1 MARKTKM
8 LSFDTS
14 STDSGYAYFENGKL
28 TDYGSIN
35 LKKEKDSLIRQE
47 DMIIS
52 LSKIVK
58 QYKPDIC
65 VIESPPLINSP
76 GTLIMLTEIIGAV
89 RGMVIDSAEYVEYT
103 PSVWRKLISPDKKI
117 PQKREDAKAWDIAKV
132 KEIFSVETNNDN
144 IADAI
149 LIGYARICN
158 IKNIEGNHS

>member
-1 MARKTKM
+1 MGRKTKM
-8 LSFDTS
+8 VSFDTS
-14 STDSGYAYFENGKL
+14 STDSGYAYFENSKL

-47 DMIIS
+47 DMIIA
-52 LSKIVK
+52 LSGIVK
-58 QYKPDIC
+58 KYKPDIC

-76 GTLIMLTEIIGAV
+76 RTLIILTEIIGAV

-103 PSVWRKLISPDKKI
+103 PPVWRKLISPNEKI
-117 PQKREDAKAWDIAKV
+117 PIKRTEAKAWDISKV
-132 KEIFSVETNNDN
+132 KDIFDVTTDNDN

-158 IKNIEGNHS
+158 IQNIEKNN